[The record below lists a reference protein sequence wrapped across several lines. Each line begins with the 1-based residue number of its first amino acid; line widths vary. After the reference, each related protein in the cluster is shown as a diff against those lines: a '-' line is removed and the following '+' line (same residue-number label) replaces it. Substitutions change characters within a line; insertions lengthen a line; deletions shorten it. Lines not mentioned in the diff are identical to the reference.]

1 MPSRAPTIRDVA
13 RHSGVGVG
21 TVSRVLN
28 DSPRV
33 RPDKRARVLEAIAE
47 LGFVRNP
54 TAHSLSTGRSH
65 AIGVIAPFFT
75 SPSSAERL
83 RGVST
88 GVAEHG
94 YRLLLVDVETPEQRA
109 SAFADL
115 AGRHAVEG
123 VIVVSIEPTD
133 GEVAA
138 LAREHR
144 PMVLVDAAHPSLP
157 HVAIDDRLGG
167 ELATG
172 HLLGKGHTRIAFVGD
187 RLPAPFGLSSS
198 ELRLSGHRAALERA
212 GLKARPEYVRLGGHD
227 RDEARDLA
235 APLFALEQPPTA
247 VFAASDI
254 QAVGVIEAA
263 MAAGLRVPED
273 AAVIGFDDIELA
285 AVVGLTTVR
294 QPLRA
299 SGRRGAEL
307 LLAAIEG
314 TPPPPGE
321 LEPLTVVE
329 RRTT

>member
-1 MPSRAPTIRDVA
+1 MSHRPPTIRDVA
-13 RHSGVGVG
+13 RRAGVGVG

-33 RPDKRARVLEAIAE
+33 RPDKRARVLEAIAD

-123 VIVVSIEPTD
+123 VIVVSIQPSD
-133 GEVAA
+133 AEVAA
-138 LAREHR
+138 LGR
-144 PMVLVDAAHPSLP
+144 PLVLVDAAHDGLP
-157 HVAIDDRLGG
+157 HVAIDDVLGG

-198 ELRLSGHRAALERA
+198 EERLRGHRAALKRA
-212 GLKARPEYVRLGGHD
+212 GIEPVGEYVRLGGHD
-227 RDEARDLA
+227 RDEARDVA
-235 APLFALEQPPTA
+235 APLFALDQPPTA

-254 QAVGVIEAA
+254 QAIGVIEAA
-263 MAAGLRVPED
+263 AAAGLRVPED
-273 AAVIGFDDIELA
+273 VAVIGFDDIELA
-285 AVVGLTTVR
+285 AVIGLTTVR
-294 QPLRA
+294 QPLRE

-314 TPPPPGE
+314 AAPPPGE
-321 LEPLTVVE
+321 LEGLRVVE